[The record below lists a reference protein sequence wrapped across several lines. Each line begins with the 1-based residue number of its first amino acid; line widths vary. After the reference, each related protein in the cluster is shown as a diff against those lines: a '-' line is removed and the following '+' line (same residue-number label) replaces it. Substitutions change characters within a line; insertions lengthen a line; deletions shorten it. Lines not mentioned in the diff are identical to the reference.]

1 MQHTLVIADLVKF
14 YILQLEQY
22 CRIHKYYIS
31 CLIYGTGLQI
41 SHCNHCREYPQ
52 SCSGIL
58 MAQESVLPHHPAVSS
73 TESYLKQSAYIMD
86 ICSLLST
93 FLHNTFYV
101 KDVHMA
107 RHEQQHGMCECPPNI
122 LDNSA
127 WKHFQYTCAFLGD
140 SQLGISYISNSGK
153 SLPLDQS
160 NSTVFTMILFLVF
173 VKEMAYTA
181 IIFPKQCA
189 TFFASLL
196 GVLNFFTVYA
206 LHFLYFKAIQ
216 LMIFVA
222 IMTQPTSIKFITA
235 RCLMPRGK
243 KRYKKRLSL

>member
-160 NSTVFTMILFLVF
+160 YKFHSFHNDTVSCLCQRDGIYCNNIPQTMCYILRKSVGRAEFFHSLC
-173 VKEMAYTA
+173 TA
-181 IIFPKQCA
+181 LP
-189 TFFASLL
+189 LL
-196 GVLNFFTVYA
+196 
-206 LHFLYFKAIQ
+206 
-216 LMIFVA
+216 
-222 IMTQPTSIKFITA
+222 
-235 RCLMPRGK
+235 
-243 KRYKKRLSL
+243 